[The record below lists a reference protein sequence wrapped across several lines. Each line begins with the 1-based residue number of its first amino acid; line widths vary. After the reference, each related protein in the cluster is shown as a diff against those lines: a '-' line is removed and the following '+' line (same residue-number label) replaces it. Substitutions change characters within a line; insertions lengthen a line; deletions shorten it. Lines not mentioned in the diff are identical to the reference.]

1 MSCCEKN
8 VKLKYVD
15 YRAYKHIREV
25 RQMQIKAVIFDLD
38 GTITQ
43 PFFNFDDIREEIG
56 LARDSG
62 PVLESMEKMTAQQR
76 QEAEKILHYHEQKAV
91 TESKLN
97 PNAKQTLSALRAAGI
112 RIGVLTRN
120 KRDNAHAIAQKHE
133 LQFDTVIGRE
143 DGPVKPDAF
152 GVLSICEQFGVKPRE
167 TMLVGDYLFD
177 LLCAK
182 AAGAVAVLLANNNQA
197 DEFVEHADFCIED
210 ISRIL
215 EIIDG
220 KK

>member
-1 MSCCEKN
+1 MP
-8 VKLKYVD
+8 
-15 YRAYKHIREV
+15 
-25 RQMQIKAVIFDLD
+25 IKAVIFDLD

-43 PFFNFDDIREEIG
+43 PYFDFDAIREEIG
-56 LARDSG
+56 LAKDSG

-76 QEAEKILHYHEQKAV
+76 QDAEKILYYHEQKAV

-97 PNAKQTLSALRAAGI
+97 ANAKQTLSALRAAGI
-112 RIGVLTRN
+112 HIGVLTRN
-120 KRDNAHAIAQKHE
+120 RRSNALAIARKHK
-133 LQFDTVIGRE
+133 LKFDIVIGRE

-152 GVLSICEQFGVKPRE
+152 GVLRICEQFGVEPEE

-182 AAGAVAVLLANNNQA
+182 AAGAVAVLLANHNQA
-197 DEFVEHADFCIED
+197 DEFAEHADFCIDD